1 MHTFNPSTWEAE
13 AGGSLSS
20 RPAWSTELVLRQLVT
35 QRNLVLKNKT
45 KQNVIIFIWRR
56 GYIHGVP
63 VGNTWRSEE
72 NLQESVL
79 PSHVRT
85 LEIKDLVGDSF

>member
-1 MHTFNPSTWEAE
+1 MDLIPALRRQRQVDLKFEA
-13 AGGSLSS
+13 SLIYRASS
-20 RPAWSTELVLRQLVT
+20 RTARAT
-35 QRNLVLKNKT
+35 QRIPVLKNKT